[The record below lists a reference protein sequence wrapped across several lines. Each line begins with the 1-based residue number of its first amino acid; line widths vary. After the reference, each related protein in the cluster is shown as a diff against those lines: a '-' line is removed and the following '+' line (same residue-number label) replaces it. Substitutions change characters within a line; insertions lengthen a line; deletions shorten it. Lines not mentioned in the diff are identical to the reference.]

1 MKKYRLRSILI
12 LSYVLL
18 MLIIMGASFYTV
30 NQITNQGNSQAFL
43 NSMNEILSHIEIIL
57 LNQEKYKNS
66 GDEALYDDIKLKIEE
81 TEGLT
86 TAGLEQLEQEE
97 YKESLLTI
105 QDSISKYKSAVGAFA
120 TDKRDRD
127 QNVLHL
133 NEQTRRIETDF
144 LAIEK
149 SHLETQVPTE
159 SKSNLLTTLKVK
171 MTQLF
176 YFKQTYLSE
185 GKKDALALAKMTIDE
200 IEILL
205 DKAPIDARE
214 RQKMKVAFLE
224 FNDTIQKIEMLD
236 DQMKIQSL
244 VLISETQKISDSAIT
259 IKESLSLSQSQVQE
273 GTIKGAKRAA
283 ILSTLV
289 VLIFSI
295 WIFSMISNPLK
306 VLTRDLERLEHE
318 MNLSYTLR
326 APNDN
331 EFRWLANG
339 FNKMI
344 NRFKKLIIVLHDNIK
359 TLEVISDALYVNMDD
374 VILKASNINE
384 RAENLSANMEEVTAS
399 TVSIEAVTEKMFIA
413 IQGISKDTLENV
425 ALTNALQ
432 IKSEQIQTES
442 LAAKNKTLLLYQ
454 KTKDALVI
462 ALKDAHE
469 TRAIQSLTKT
479 ILDISDQTDLLA
491 LNAAI
496 EAARAGEAG
505 KGFSV
510 VADEI
515 RKLAIVSQEAA
526 MEINKVSALVMGSI
540 STMEQEIQNIL
551 SFIDHTIL
559 SDYDKMI
566 ESGDV
571 YLNRASEL
579 LNSFNSLT
587 TEMNGI
593 EKSAH
598 SVREM
603 MSQISNAIES
613 SSAEI
618 VQTADQT
625 GQLKVS
631 INAIEAQAIKL
642 KSCSDQMTEQ
652 AFKFI
657 V

>member
-1 MKKYRLRSILI
+1 
-12 LSYVLL
+12 
-18 MLIIMGASFYTV
+18 MLIIMGASLYTV
-30 NQITNQGNSQAFL
+30 NQITDQGNSQAFL
-43 NSMNEILSHIEIIL
+43 NSMNEILSHIDLIL

-66 GDEALYDDIKLKIEE
+66 GDETLYDEIKLKIEE

-97 YKESLLTI
+97 YKESLSTI
-105 QDSISKYKSAVGAFA
+105 QDSISRYKSAVGVF
-120 TDKRDRD
+120 TTNKRDRD

-133 NEQTRRIETDF
+133 NEQTSCIETDF
-144 LAIEK
+144 LALEK
-149 SHLETQVPTE
+149 QTHLETQAPTANNA
-159 SKSNLLTTLKVK
+159 NLIMTLKVK
-171 MTQLF
+171 ITQLF

-185 GKKDALALAKMTIDE
+185 GKKDALALAKMTIDD

-205 DKAPIDARE
+205 DEAPIDVQE
-214 RQKMKVAFLE
+214 RQKMKAAFLD
-224 FNDTIQKIEMLD
+224 FNDTIKKIEMLD

-283 ILSTLV
+283 ILSTLI

-295 WIFSMISNPLK
+295 WIFSMISKPLK
-306 VLTRDLERLEHE
+306 VLTKDLERLEHE
-318 MNLSYTLR
+318 MNLSCTLR
-326 APNDN
+326 APSDN

-344 NRFKKLIIVLHDNIK
+344 ARFKTLIIVLHDNIK
-359 TLEVISDALYVNMDD
+359 TLEVISSALYVNMDD
-374 VILKASNINE
+374 VILEASNINE

-399 TVSIEAVTEKMFIA
+399 TVSIEAVTEKMFTA
-413 IQGISKDTLENV
+413 IQGISSDTLENV
-425 ALTNALQ
+425 ALTNALK
-432 IKSEQIQTES
+432 IKSEEIQTES
-442 LAAKNKTLLLYQ
+442 LVAKNKTLLIYQ
-454 KTKDALVI
+454 KTKEALVT

-469 TRAIQSLTKT
+469 TSAIQTLTKT
-479 ILDISDQTDLLA
+479 ILDISDQTNLLA

-515 RKLAIVSQEAA
+515 RKLAIVSQDAA
-526 MEINKVSALVMGSI
+526 IEINKVSALVMGSV

-551 SFIDHTIL
+551 NFIDHTIL

-579 LNSFNSLT
+579 LNSFSSLT
-587 TEMNGI
+587 TKMNDI

-613 SSAEI
+613 SSVEI